1 MKRILFFLILALLVV
16 ACGPDIQTNGP
27 AESTELVVAATATL
41 EDTQAVPQSMVA
53 PEETPLPADIDA
65 PLIESPS
72 IINIEMLD
80 EVYGWALTE
89 TQIIRTNDG
98 GVTWYNVTPRD
109 LADVGF
115 VYVNFF
121 DMDTAWVQVPDM
133 NQYPNGGKL
142 FHTIDG
148 GITWESSATPFSSGS
163 LHFVDEAN
171 GWMMA
176 DLGVGAGSMA
186 ISIFQTTD
194 SGKTWN
200 RVYTNDPNI
209 ADAGVTLPLSG
220 LKSVLLPLDM
230 QTAWVGGVVY
240 APGEM
245 YLFRSRD
252 GGVTWLQINV
262 VLPEGAG
269 ESEVS
274 VQGIQFISET
284 EGLLALRLTSQIP
297 QTVIYTTKDGG
308 VTWSLLPVRFEGYG
322 LLQTPSANEMIFYG
336 NDQFYVTKD
345 AGNTIEEVQPD
356 IAFGETILDMSFANS
371 QTGWVVTY
379 DQILYKTTDGGATW
393 ISLTP

>member
-1 MKRILFFLILALLVV
+1 MKRILFFLILALLVA

-53 PEETPLPADIDA
+53 PAETPLPADIDA
-65 PLIESPS
+65 PLIEAPS

-109 LADVGF
+109 LADAGF

>member
-1 MKRILFFLILALLVV
+1 MKRILFFLILALLVT

-65 PLIESPS
+65 PLIEAPS

-98 GVTWYNVTPRD
+98 GVTWHNVTPRD
-109 LADVGF
+109 LAEVGF

-163 LHFVDEAN
+163 LHFVDETN

-274 VQGIQFISET
+274 VQNIQFISET